1 MKRFYLIIAL
11 FMMISCSIRHNA
23 QLPKFS
29 YNNKFHNS
37 LIVNRVSEYE
47 YGDGKRDG
55 CTPMAEIY
63 LSLKSANQKEFRG
76 EIKDVR
82 SLDPVSYAF
91 IQIYTNNT
99 DTPIQLMSDLNG
111 HFDLTRQSDIS
122 RLTISSL
129 GYRTLILDFSHSRIL

>member
-1 MKRFYLIIAL
+1 
-11 FMMISCSIRHNA
+11 
-23 QLPKFS
+23 
-29 YNNKFHNS
+29 
-37 LIVNRVSEYE
+37 
-47 YGDGKRDG
+47 
-55 CTPMAEIY
+55 MAEIY

-82 SLDPVSYAF
+82 SLDPISYAF
-91 IQIYTNNT
+91 IQIFTNNT